1 MQHKQFIPA
10 LNRLALLSA
19 FCLAIEFFRM
29 LITGTLTYIF
39 LPWNLLL
46 AWVPVFFAI
55 KASKQSGTLKL
66 TLYAFAWLIFFPN
79 SPYIITDLIHLKPR
93 NEIPLWFDAVLL
105 YSFAFTGLIIGIISS
120 LIIYKKMKIIFP
132 VPYAKAI
139 IILIMFLSGYG
150 IYLGRCLEYNSWDIL
165 TNPIN
170 LLSDTANRLL
180 HPSFYPRTYAVALI
194 TGILLSLVFFIF
206 ESFTELQELQ

>member
-1 MQHKQFIPA
+1 MQHNQFISV

-19 FCLAIEFFRM
+19 FCIFIQFLRM
-29 LITGTLTYIF
+29 FLTGTLTYIF

-55 KASKQSGTLKL
+55 KASKQSGGLKL
-66 TLYAFAWLIFFPN
+66 MLYAFAWLIFFPN
-79 SPYIITDLIHLKPR
+79 APYIITDLIHLKPR
-93 NEIPLWFDAVLL
+93 NEVPLWFDAVLL
-105 YSFAFTGLIIGIISS
+105 YSFAFTGLITGIISS
-120 LIIYKKMKIIFP
+120 LIIYKKMKTIFP
-132 VPYAKAI
+132 IPFPKAI
-139 IILIMFLSGYG
+139 IILVMFLSGYG
-150 IYLGRCLEYNSWDIL
+150 IYLGRCLEYNSWDII

-194 TGILLSLVFFIF
+194 TGILLSLIFFIF
-206 ESFTELQELQ
+206 ESFAEQQEL

>member
-1 MQHKQFIPA
+1 
-10 LNRLALLSA
+10 
-19 FCLAIEFFRM
+19 
-29 LITGTLTYIF
+29 
-39 LPWNLLL
+39 
-46 AWVPVFFAI
+46 
-55 KASKQSGTLKL
+55 
-66 TLYAFAWLIFFPN
+66 
-79 SPYIITDLIHLKPR
+79 
-93 NEIPLWFDAVLL
+93 
-105 YSFAFTGLIIGIISS
+105 
-120 LIIYKKMKIIFP
+120 MKIIFP